1 MEVFICPECA
11 KCFTRNY
18 SLKRHLNSKHNI
30 QDNDTNTHNIQHN
43 IHQNKQKEHQ
53 TKQNIHPNE
62 QNVYHTFQSVN
73 QPNIEDNVA
82 NKCIKCYKILSDKSS
97 LTRHLKTCKG
107 FINKLECEYCK
118 CTFKHK
124 KSRFK
129 HYKTCKE
136 KNKTPEV
143 TINNTTNNI
152 NSHNNTTNNNTTN
165 NNTVNLTIVYKI
177 GDDTIDLN
185 TQHFTESILKK
196 IISCRNNTAS
206 LEEFVKQAFANP
218 ENRFIKKQS
227 LREPHSELHIGNN
240 KWEYVLDKQ
249 VYPDLATVFANN
261 MLEYIYTK
269 RHALKRSAF
278 EKLRDTLDYLADKG
292 YINTDD
298 KELQKKIENEFKV
311 FVKNLKLIVHN
322 VHKNA

>member
-30 QDNDTNTHNIQHN
+30 QDNDTNTHNIQPNIRNIQHN
-43 IHQNKQKEHQ
+43 VSNIQQKE
-53 TKQNIHPNE
+53 
-62 QNVYHTFQSVN
+62 N
-73 QPNIEDNVA
+73 QKIGDLHKC
-82 NKCIKCYKILSDKSS
+82 NKCNKTFSQNWR
-97 LTRHLKTCKG
+97 LTRHQKTCKG
-107 FINKLECEYCK
+107 LINKLECEYCK
-118 CTFKHK
+118 CTFKHTTSK
-124 KSRFK
+124 YK
-129 HYKTCKE
+129 HYLTCKE

-152 NSHNNTTNNNTTN
+152 NSHNTTNNNTT

-196 IISCRNNTAS
+196 IINCRNNTAS